1 MGWVGR
7 YGIPLR
13 ESDDAAGQVWV
24 CPQSGERYRESAA
37 ECLEPCLPD
46 ESADTGSPRESPPV
60 AGDHH
65 GNGARVSAEP
75 GALPAVL
82 MTDFKSHFR
91 PVEHAVR
98 AAIDRVLASQRF
110 ILGEEVEA
118 FESEMAAYTGARYA
132 VSCASGSDA
141 LLLAALALD
150 LRRATRC

>member
-1 MGWVGR
+1 
-7 YGIPLR
+7 
-13 ESDDAAGQVWV
+13 
-24 CPQSGERYRESAA
+24 
-37 ECLEPCLPD
+37 
-46 ESADTGSPRESPPV
+46 
-60 AGDHH
+60 
-65 GNGARVSAEP
+65 
-75 GALPAVL
+75 

-150 LRRATRC
+150 LRPGDEVLTTAYSFVATAGAFWLLGVRPVFCDIDLATFNLSPESLESKVTKRTRAAVARAFIRSMLRDATTLGVCPTPPARRD